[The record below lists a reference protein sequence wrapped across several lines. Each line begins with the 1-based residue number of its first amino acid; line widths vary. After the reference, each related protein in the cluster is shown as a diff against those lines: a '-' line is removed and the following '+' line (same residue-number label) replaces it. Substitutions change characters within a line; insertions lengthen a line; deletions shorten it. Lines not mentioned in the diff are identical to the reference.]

1 MITLLAVV
9 SVLTAQSPQQA
20 KPIDDS
26 TRIERLAA
34 LGRLWYAARL
44 FHPYLA
50 YRTIDWDSA
59 LVAAIPRV
67 SAARTADEY
76 AAAVQGMLAALG
88 DPATHVERPQTAGQ
102 SNAADPDPH
111 ARWTDDSVLVIS
123 ATNYADLDDWNRG
136 IARCDSFATLVPH
149 ARAVVIDL
157 RQRVPGASSGFLSY
171 VFSASKLLP
180 QLFGGPLA
188 APGQRSRMHDGYHG
202 DQEGPS
208 AGGYW
213 SAWVTVD
220 GDVFKGPAGT
230 TWRPT
235 AFVVNDRSEVP
246 GAVLA
251 LQAGGHAAL
260 IVEGTASDASLV
272 TAPALEIGDGLTVRL
287 RLSELVF
294 ADGTGG
300 LPADTVIAASGT
312 AAGTDAPLDA
322 ALAMVRKPAAAH
334 HARALLEPR
343 AAPPPQRDYP
353 GMAYPSLPYRL
364 LAAFR
369 IWGTF
374 EYFHAYTQLYDEDWT
389 AVLKMFIPRL
399 EGARDSLEYALTLAE
414 MVSHTRDNHV
424 GVGSQA
430 LAAYWGEAQTPLL
443 VRIIQGVPL
452 VTGFTNDSVARA
464 AGVRIGDVIERVDG
478 EAVATRLVRRERY
491 LTASTPQWLHWAAVR
506 SLLAGREGSTAVLR
520 IRGAGGKSREVRL
533 PRAKVFRASCYGCRT
548 GPMLRM
554 LPGNVGYADL
564 DRLPV
569 SSVDSMF
576 ELFRGTRAIIFD
588 MRGYPQGTAW
598 PIAPRLAERPGVVAA
613 RFQNPVATIPR
624 MSLEQVGEQEMTYTF
639 AQRLDQTTKP
649 RYRGRTV
656 MLIDERTISQAEHTG
671 LFFEAAN
678 RTKFVGSPTSG
689 ANGDVT
695 AFVVPGGISI
705 SFSGHDVRHADG
717 RQLQRVGLQPD
728 VAVKP
733 TIAGIRAGRDEVLDA
748 ALRYLSGPRTTS
760 RR

>member
-20 KPIDDS
+20 KHVDDS
-26 TRIERLAA
+26 VRIERLTT

-50 YRTIDWDSA
+50 YRPIDWDSA

-67 SAARTADEY
+67 SAARTADAY
-76 AAAVQGMLAALG
+76 AAAVQGMLDALG

-102 SNAADPDPH
+102 VSSGDPDPH

-123 ATNYADLDDWNRG
+123 ASNYADLDDWNRG
-136 IARCDSFATLVPH
+136 IARCDSLAALVPH
-149 ARAVVIDL
+149 ARAVVFDF
-157 RQRVPGASSGFLSY
+157 RQRVPGSGNGLLYFVLSQ
-171 VFSASKLLP
+171 SKLLP
-180 QLFGGPLA
+180 ELFAAPLA
-188 APGQRSRMHDGYHG
+188 APGTRTRMHQGYRSDTETG
-202 DQEGPS
+202 S
-208 AGGYW
+208 GYW
-213 SAWVTVD
+213 SAWVTQD
-220 GDVFKGPAGT
+220 GDVFSGPAT
-230 TWRPT
+230 VWRPA
-235 AFVVNDRSEVP
+235 AFVVNDRSDVP
-246 GAVLA
+246 GAALA
-251 LQAGGHAAL
+251 LQAAGRAGL
-260 IVEGTASDASLV
+260 VVEGAGTDASLV
-272 TAPALEIGDGLTVRL
+272 STTQLQIGDELTVRL
-287 RLSELVF
+287 RLSEMVF

-300 LPADTVIAASGT
+300 LPADTVVGISG
-312 AAGTDAPLDA
+312 AAGTDPSLEA
-322 ALAMVRKPAAAH
+322 ALAMVRRPAVAH
-334 HARALLEPR
+334 HARPALEPR
-343 AAPPPQRDYP
+343 AAPPPQRDYA
-353 GMAYPSLPYRL
+353 GMTYPSLPYRL

-369 IWGTF
+369 VWGTF
-374 EYFHAYTQLYDEDWT
+374 EYFHAYKQLYDEDWS
-389 AVLKMFIPRL
+389 AVLKTFIPKL
-399 EGARDSLEYALTLAE
+399 EGARDSLEYALALAE

-424 GVGSQA
+424 WVRSPV

-443 VRIIQGVPL
+443 VRIIQGVPV

-464 AGVRIGDVIERVDG
+464 TGVRIGDVIERVDG
-478 EAVATRLVRRERY
+478 EPVAARLARRERY
-491 LTASTPQWLHWAAVR
+491 LTASTPQWLHWSAVR
-506 SLLAGREGSTAVLR
+506 SLLAGSEGSTAVLR
-520 IRGAGGKSREVRL
+520 IRGATGGGGSREVRL
-533 PRAKVFRASCYGCRT
+533 SRRKAYQPSCYSCRT

-564 DRLPV
+564 DRLPA

-598 PIAPRLAERPGVVAA
+598 PIAPRLTERSGVVAA
-613 RFQNPVATIPR
+613 RFQNPVATNPLG
-624 MSLEQVGEQEMTYTF
+624 MSLEQVGEQEMTFTF
-639 AQRLDQTTKP
+639 EQRLDPTTKS

-678 RTKFVGSPTSG
+678 GTKFVGSATSG

-695 AFVVPGGISI
+695 SFVVPGGISI

-717 RQLQRVGLQPD
+717 RQLQRVGLRPD
-728 VAVKP
+728 VLARP

-748 ALRYLSGPRTTS
+748 ALAYLRRPRAARS
-760 RR
+760 H